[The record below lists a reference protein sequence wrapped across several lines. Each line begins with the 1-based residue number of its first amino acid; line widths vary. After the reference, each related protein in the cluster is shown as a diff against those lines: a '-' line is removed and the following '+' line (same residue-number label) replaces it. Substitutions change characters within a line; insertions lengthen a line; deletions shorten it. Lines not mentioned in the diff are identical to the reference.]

1 MNTTLNQKPGPS
13 GSGGS
18 ALLQQL
24 TGSLFVIE
32 LERQLNEAGNTR
44 DLEVVAKAM
53 DRPAFDA
60 LPADARLELA
70 TLYAARLFGITGAL
84 LG

>member
-1 MNTTLNQKPGPS
+1 MTFAHQKPGPS

-18 ALLQQL
+18 TLLHQL
-24 TGSLFVIE
+24 TGSLFIAE
-32 LERQLNEAGNTR
+32 LEKKLDEAKTVR
-44 DLEVVAKAM
+44 ELHEVASAM

-60 LPADARLELA
+60 LPAGARLDLA
-70 TLYAARLFGITGAL
+70 ALYAHRLYRITGAL

>member
-1 MNTTLNQKPGPS
+1 MISLNQKPGPS

-24 TGSLFVIE
+24 TGSLFVAE
-32 LERQLNEAGNTR
+32 LERQLVAAKTER
-44 DLEVVAKAM
+44 ELETVARAM
-53 DRPAFDA
+53 DRPAFGS
-60 LPADARLELA
+60 LPTDARLEIA
-70 TLYAARLFGITGAL
+70 TLYASRLFHITGAL

>member
-1 MNTTLNQKPGPS
+1 MISLGKKPGPS

-24 TGSLFVIE
+24 TGSLFVAE
-32 LERQLNEAGNTR
+32 LERQLTTAKTER
-44 DLEVVAKAM
+44 ELETVARAM
-53 DRPAFDA
+53 DRPAFES
-60 LPADARLELA
+60 LPADARLDIA
-70 TLYAARLFGITGAL
+70 TLYASRLYHITGAL